1 MKRPKGKSG
10 SSLVEALFATAIVA
24 TTLVPIFVTF
34 RTQLASADRIRSR
47 MALSVAMERATISEE
62 SQFPPLE
69 GSDAAKTARSDP
81 ELAPCGEA
89 TLSRTELFVTDS
101 ADWRRTRIFY
111 SIVPAV
117 EATGSAP

>member
-1 MKRPKGKSG
+1 MRNRAKSG

-47 MALSVAMERATISEE
+47 MALSVAMERTTIFEE
-62 SQFPPLE
+62 SQFPPLDGGE
-69 GSDAAKTARSDP
+69 LVKAGRSDP
-81 ELAPCGEA
+81 ELAPCGA
-89 TLSRTELFVTDS
+89 AALSRTELSVTDS
-101 ADWRRTRIFY
+101 ADWGQTRIFY

-117 EATGSAP
+117 EATGSAQ